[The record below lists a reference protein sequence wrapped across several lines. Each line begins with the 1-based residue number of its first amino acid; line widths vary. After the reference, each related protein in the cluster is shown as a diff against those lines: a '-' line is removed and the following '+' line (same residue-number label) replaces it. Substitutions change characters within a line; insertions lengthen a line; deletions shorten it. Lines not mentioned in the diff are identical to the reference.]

1 MLWGQPMAMGAALYH
16 RTDKEPAEILAWLQ
30 GCPFKLLLKLLNYPG
45 KDLQASSMGF
55 RRETCSCIW
64 ACPPGALKWPFHHLQ
79 MSPLFL
85 SHSALVFNTFLEE
98 WLHTVCTKVLLGNK
112 GVIKQLEQEKEL
124 GLQQGLCGQFL
135 EAECVLVTWVLC
147 PPAELQFCSETADP
161 QREHWGQICP
171 SCHYWSVCYWNS
183 KAPIK
188 L

>member
-30 GCPFKLLLKLLNYPG
+30 GCPFKLLLKLLNYPV

-79 MSPLFL
+79 MSPLLL
-85 SHSALVFNTFLEE
+85 SHSALVSNTFLEE
-98 WLHTVCTKVLLGNK
+98 WLHAVRTKVLLGEK

-124 GLQQGLCGQFL
+124 GLQQGLCGQSL
-135 EAECVLVTWVLC
+135 RPSVCLC
-147 PPAELQFCSETADP
+147 PECCVHQQSCSSAQKLQIH
-161 QREHWGQICP
+161 RESTGGKSAQAVTTDQFATGIQKH
-171 SCHYWSVCYWNS
+171 
-183 KAPIK
+183 